1 MARVLKPG
9 PNAKPK
15 PAAPPAK
22 PRIPRLP
29 PGSRF
34 EAAYSH
40 TPIPKWHAAL
50 YVLGQ
55 GFTVTSG
62 GVYGAMNKLDREYR
76 RWLGRQSAEVKARH
90 TEHLK

>member
-9 PNAKPK
+9 PNKPK
-15 PAAPPAK
+15 PVQPGK

-34 EAAYSH
+34 EAVYSH
-40 TPIPKWHAAL
+40 TPSPKWSGAL